1 MLRRVRSPFS
11 KSLAVL
17 TIVAGM
23 CVAIAE
29 TAPQAGQTV
38 PSVVTS
44 PPNQTLRVHPMVRR
58 VRTAATPVRTAA
70 TCVSV
75 PVLVYHYIRVNP
87 DPLDR
92 LGWGLSVTPADFQQQ
107 MDWMRIAGGHPVT
120 LAQLFAAMQG
130 GPPLPPHPVVL
141 TFDDGYADFAT
152 AAVPV
157 LLREGFVA
165 TDFVVSG
172 FIGRP
177 GYMTAAQVLQV
188 ASLGMVIGAHTVHHI
203 DLDAVPPQLAAIEI
217 DASKATLQQLL
228 HRQVL
233 DFAYPYGDVDA
244 VVADTVAAAG
254 FRDAVT
260 MNAGTLQCTASRY
273 LLYRIRVGGWDTV
286 WSFSHNAGLASPPAG
301 WIDPSLLEAFPA
313 ARRIR

>member
-1 MLRRVRSPFS
+1 MLALL
-11 KSLAVL
+11 KSLAV
-17 TIVAGM
+17 TMVVAAM
-23 CVAIAE
+23 CVAVVA
-29 TAPQAGQTV
+29 THPTQTPQAPVSDVAPAAHQIV
-38 PSVVTS
+38 
-44 PPNQTLRVHPMVRR
+44 RVHPMLRR
-58 VRTAATPVRTAA
+58 AQTAAHPVRTAA

-75 PVLVYHYIRVNP
+75 PILVYHYIRINP

-92 LGWGLSVTPADFQQQ
+92 LGWGLSVSPAEFQQQ
-107 MDWMRIAGGHPVT
+107 MDWLRIAGGHPVT
-120 LAQLFAAMQG
+120 LAQVIAAMQG

-172 FIGRP
+172 FLGRP

-188 ASLGMVIGAHTVHHI
+188 AALRMVIGAHTVHHV
-203 DLDAVPPQLAAIEI
+203 DLDAMPPQLATIEI
-217 DASKATLQQLL
+217 DASKATLEQLL
-228 HRQVL
+228 HRPVL
-233 DFAYPYGDVDA
+233 DFAYPYGDVDPS
-244 VVADTVAAAG
+244 VAETVDAAG

-260 MNAGTLQCTASRY
+260 MNAGTMQCTAARF

-286 WSFSHNAGLASPPAG
+286 WSFSRNAGIPAPAG
-301 WIDPSLLEAFPA
+301 GWVDAGVVRTFPVT
-313 ARRIR
+313 RRIR